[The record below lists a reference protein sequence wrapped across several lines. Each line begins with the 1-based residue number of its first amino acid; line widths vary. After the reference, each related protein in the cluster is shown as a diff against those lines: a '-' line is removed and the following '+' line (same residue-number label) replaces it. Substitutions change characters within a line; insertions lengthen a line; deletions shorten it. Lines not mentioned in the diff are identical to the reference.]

1 MNKHISYS
9 ALKDWKFCPYYHKV
23 SHVDKLR
30 PFKGNEYTAF
40 GTAIHST
47 YEKSLLEEGKDLG
60 YESIFQHEFLQELED
75 LNTSQVEL
83 RSNLVSQMYDQGKKL
98 ASLSYPALKNTF
110 GDFEVVSSEEKLYVP
125 LQIDGHEN
133 LYFKGFIDVVLKKDD
148 RYIIIDWKT
157 CSWGWDARKKADTML
172 TYQLTLYKN
181 FYAEKHGI
189 DPSKIDTYFA
199 LVKRTAKKNNIE
211 IFKVSSG
218 KKKIENALKLLNKA
232 IYNIEKK
239 NYVKNRMSCQSG
251 YGCPLYKTDLCK

>member
-98 ASLSYPALKNTF
+98 ASLSYPALK
-110 GDFEVVSSEEKLYVP
+110 KYV
-125 LQIDGHEN
+125 
-133 LYFKGFIDVVLKKDD
+133 
-148 RYIIIDWKT
+148 W
-157 CSWGWDARKKADTML
+157 
-172 TYQLTLYKN
+172 
-181 FYAEKHGI
+181 
-189 DPSKIDTYFA
+189 
-199 LVKRTAKKNNIE
+199 
-211 IFKVSSG
+211 
-218 KKKIENALKLLNKA
+218 
-232 IYNIEKK
+232 
-239 NYVKNRMSCQSG
+239 
-251 YGCPLYKTDLCK
+251 